1 MNRDAAPALPPP
13 LSLRD
18 TRLIV
23 LAVLLPVFM
32 GSLDNTNLA
41 TALPV
46 IGREFGDMRNL
57 PWVITAYMIASTATI
72 PLFGKIADI
81 RGRRVT
87 LLIAISLYM
96 AGSLAC
102 ALASD
107 LLMLISA
114 RALHG
119 FGSGGLTALGMVVL
133 GDIAAP
139 KDRGRYYSYFS
150 VVHTTSGALGPAL
163 GGFVAEY
170 LHWSV
175 IFWINIPMA
184 LAAMVVT
191 TTVLRRLPRYDR
203 PHRLDFAGA
212 ALIMAASTAFMLA
225 LTLGGARYPWNSA
238 QVLGLFALAAIIG
251 IAFVGRLA
259 TAPEP
264 LIPISMLRDKIA
276 CNAIVFNGFGW
287 GAMMALNIFLP
298 MFLQNVSGLTASAA
312 GLGLMVFMVTV
323 NVTAGL
329 TGPFIGRQRR
339 YTLLPMIGLA
349 VALCAILAL
358 AFQARSMTTLRFEIL
373 IALIGL
379 GFGPIPPLAGVV
391 LQNTVPAHQ
400 FGIAIGTMNFVR
412 NLYGTV
418 LIAVF
423 GAIALDGGGAG
434 AGAARTLAADPAGGF
449 AIVFVIAGASL
460 GAALLSLAVLEQK
473 PLAATRPLQ

>member
-1 MNRDAAPALPPP
+1 
-13 LSLRD
+13 
-18 TRLIV
+18 
-23 LAVLLPVFM
+23 
-32 GSLDNTNLA
+32 
-41 TALPV
+41 
-46 IGREFGDMRNL
+46 
-57 PWVITAYMIASTATI
+57 
-72 PLFGKIADI
+72 
-81 RGRRVT
+81 
-87 LLIAISLYM
+87 
-96 AGSLAC
+96 
-102 ALASD
+102 
-107 LLMLISA
+107 
-114 RALHG
+114 
-119 FGSGGLTALGMVVL
+119 
-133 GDIAAP
+133 
-139 KDRGRYYSYFS
+139 
-150 VVHTTSGALGPAL
+150 
-163 GGFVAEY
+163 
-170 LHWSV
+170 
-175 IFWINIPMA
+175 
-184 LAAMVVT
+184 MVVT

-238 QVLGLFALAAIIG
+238 QVLGLFAVAAVIG

-276 CNAIVFNGFGW
+276 RNAIVFNGFGW
-287 GAMMALNIFLP
+287 GAMMALNVFLP
-298 MFLQNVSGLTASAA
+298 MFLQNVIGLTASQA

-349 VALCAILAL
+349 VAVCAILAL
-358 AFQARSMTTLRFEIL
+358 AFQTRSMTTLRFEIL
-373 IALIGL
+373 VALIGL

-400 FGIAIGTMNFVR
+400 FGIAIGTMNFAR

-423 GAIALDGGGAG
+423 GAIALEGG
-434 AGAARTLAADPAGGF
+434 GAARTLAADPAGSF